1 MLARSLC
8 FACGILSFFFYL
20 DVGPLV
26 LLLFQEVAVFRARG
40 PRRLAAVGSLRGTTS
55 TFEEFQKERDLA

>member
-8 FACGILSFFFYL
+8 FACGILSFFYL

-26 LLLFQEVAVFRARG
+26 LLLFQEVAVFCARG